1 MEKSLQRAN
10 RIHLAASIIPPLAL
24 LISLSY
30 TMMYR
35 AAGPRGRW
43 GSVIAA
49 VAFFVAGYYLM
60 KLQEKLFRYPRTDFD
75 IDDGLEEVTKH
86 YVLKRFLVIPA
97 ILSAVPGFLAV
108 PLVDKEIRR
117 LVDIGQLDYYSEN
130 FVAPWL
136 VCAIVIVATL
146 LGASARMQP
155 GNITVT
161 PFAVMAHGV
170 CHAGIFIINLFME
183 VPSILPTLLFA
194 AMIVVSLIELNAS
207 FVEDICRKVGDSSG
221 LIELRNTNF
230 TYVKHIAVN
239 FVKVF
244 VVPFILT
251 AAADMVWQY
260 LLEHALNQ
268 PL

>member
-1 MEKSLQRAN
+1 MEQSLKRAN
-10 RIHLAASIIPPLAL
+10 RIHLAASIIPPLSL

-30 TMMYR
+30 TLMYR

-43 GSVIAA
+43 GSTVAA
-49 VAFFVAGYYLM
+49 LAFFVLGYYIM
-60 KLQEKLFRYPRTDFD
+60 KLEEKLFRYPRTHFD

-86 YVLKRFLVIPA
+86 YVRKRFLVIPTVIA
-97 ILSAVPGFLAV
+97 AVPGFLAV

-117 LVDIGQLDYYSEN
+117 LVDIGGLDYYSEN

-136 VCAIVIVATL
+136 VCAIIIIATI

-155 GNITVT
+155 GNVTVT
-161 PFAVMAHGV
+161 PFSVMVYGV
-170 CHAGIFIINLFME
+170 CHAGIFIVNLFME

-194 AMIVVSLIELNAS
+194 AMIVVSIFELNAS
-207 FVEDICRKVGDSSG
+207 FVEDVCRKVGDASG

-230 TYVKHIAVN
+230 AYIKRIAVN

-244 VVPFILT
+244 IVPFILT

-260 LLEHALNQ
+260 LLENALNK